1 MSYSDDYV
9 HDDDQTRR
17 RSRFGHEDDFDEQ
30 FERRPSRYDDD
41 GDSLKH
47 SRFGI
52 AAFIMALGVGAFV
65 FLMFVIAGVLSVRAG
80 GELDEKSP
88 EAMFVGLGILA
99 GFALN
104 LISLCLAIAGLCEK
118 RRNKIFAILALV
130 ISLIIF
136 VGVCGIFAV
145 GMAMG

>member
-1 MSYSDDYV
+1 MSYSDDYER
-9 HDDDQTRR
+9 DDDQTGR

-30 FERRPSRYDDD
+30 FVRRSSRYDDD
-41 GDSLKH
+41 GDSPKH

-52 AAFIMALGVGAFV
+52 AAFIMSLGVGAFV
-65 FLMFVIAGVLSVRAG
+65 FLVFVIAGILSVRAG

-88 EAMFVGLGILA
+88 EAIFVGLGILA

-136 VGVCGIFAV
+136 VGVCGTFAV